1 MAYTTIDNPT
11 LYFEATTYTGG
22 ATDVSSLSFQPDWV
36 WAKKRSGSENH
47 GLFDSVRGT
56 TQSMNSNTTAA
67 ESARSG
73 SLTSFDSDGWT
84 MGGSDGI
91 ISASGSTYVGWAW
104 KAGTTSSISGGSIT
118 PAAVSI
124 NATSGFGIY
133 RYTGTGSNGTIA
145 HGLGTA
151 PKFIVTK
158 NRDSSSY
165 GWYVYHVGIGAT
177 KNLYL
182 HNTDAEVTSSNRWN
196 DTAPTS
202 TLFTLSTNDGVN
214 GSSANMLA
222 YAFSEVKG
230 YSKFGSYTGNGN
242 ADGPFVYTGF
252 KPAWVLTKASSRTGR
267 WRVWDNKRSTF
278 NVADKRLDPS
288 SSDAVS
294 TGSTEAID
302 IISNGFKIRTSE
314 GQFNGDG
321 ETNIYMAF
329 AENPFVTAGTKA
341 AGTAR

>member
-1 MAYTTIDNPT
+1 MVAW
-11 LYFEATTYTGG
+11 
-22 ATDVSSLSFQPDWV
+22 S
-36 WAKKRSGSENH
+36 
-47 GLFDSVRGT
+47 
-56 TQSMNSNTTAA
+56 
-67 ESARSG
+67 
-73 SLTSFDSDGWT
+73 
-84 MGGSDGI
+84 
-91 ISASGSTYVGWAW
+91 W

-158 NRDSSSY
+158 NRDSGTF

-182 HNTDAEVTSSNRWN
+182 HNNDGEVTSSDRWN

-202 TLFTLSTNDGVN
+202 TVFTLSTNTGVN
-214 GSSANMLA
+214 GSSANMIA

-230 YSKFGSYTGNGN
+230 YSKIGSYGGNGN
-242 ADGPFVYTGF
+242 TDGAFIYTGF
-252 KPAWVLTKASSRTGR
+252 KPAWIMVKRSDSAEN
-267 WRVWDNKRSTF
+267 WVIFDNKLRPANNVGNNFMYADINNAQDSTTDF
-278 NVADKRLDPS
+278 DML
-288 SSDAVS
+288 
-294 TGSTEAID
+294 
-302 IISNGFKIRTSE
+302 SNGFKTRTASAIM
-314 GQFNGDG
+314 NGSSAS
-321 ETNIYMAF
+321 YVYLAF